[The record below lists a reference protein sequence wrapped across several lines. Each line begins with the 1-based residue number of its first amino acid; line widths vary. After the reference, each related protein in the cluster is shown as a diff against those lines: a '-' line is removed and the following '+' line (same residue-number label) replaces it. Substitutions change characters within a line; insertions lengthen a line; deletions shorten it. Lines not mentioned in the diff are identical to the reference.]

1 VPPMSP
7 ENVRSILEANCN
19 ITCLA
24 LVPVGG
30 EHAPK
35 SVATADGDSS
45 QGDVGIVGWEEEVHA
60 DVENADNVSNQ
71 GVGDSSEGME
81 PEVMICTIQMRC

>member
-1 VPPMSP
+1 MPPMSP

-30 EHAPK
+30 EQATK
-35 SVATADGDSS
+35 SVATAGGDSS
-45 QGDVGIVGWEEEVHA
+45 QGDVGVAVWDEEVHA
-60 DVENADNVSNQ
+60 DVENADNVFDQ

-81 PEVMICTIQMRC
+81 PEVMICTIQMNC